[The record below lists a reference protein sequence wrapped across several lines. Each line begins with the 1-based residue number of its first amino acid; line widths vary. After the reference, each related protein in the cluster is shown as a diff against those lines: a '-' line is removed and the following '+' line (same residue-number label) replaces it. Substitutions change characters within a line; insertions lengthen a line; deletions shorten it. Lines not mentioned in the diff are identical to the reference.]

1 MACLCRFYTVIQ
13 KRNINVMNNS
23 AVMIRSLRTLYKYRY
38 RLLEGVYQD
47 VRQTF
52 VGSAIGTAWVVVL
65 PILQLGIYAGLYSII
80 FKIRVSDLSTTGYIV
95 LVFSGL
101 VPLMAFSNAITGATT
116 SLSTNKNLLL
126 NTVFPA
132 ELIPLRA
139 ALSAHAPSLFGLL
152 LTLIVGYAS
161 GHTSWYAIF
170 FVPIFWLLLLMFSV
184 GLGWLFSLLSLVA
197 RDVQHSLSLIIMLL
211 FVLSPFAYTPDMVP
225 AALKPIVYLN
235 PLSYFV
241 LSFQQLICY
250 GVLPDA
256 AVATGAILLGV
267 GGFSLGFIV
276 FQKAKYVFFDYA

>member
-1 MACLCRFYTVIQ
+1 
-13 KRNINVMNNS
+13 MNNS
-23 AVMIRSLRTLYKYRY
+23 AMMIRSLRTLYRYRY
-38 RLLEGVYQD
+38 RLLEGVRQD

-52 VGSAIGTAWVVVL
+52 VGSAIGTAWVVIL
-65 PILQLGIYAGLYSII
+65 PLLQLGIYAGLYSVI
-80 FKIRVSDLSTTGYIV
+80 FKIRVSDLSTVGYIV

-101 VPLMAFSNAITGATT
+101 VPLMAFSNAVTGATT

-132 ELIPLRA
+132 ELIPLRS

-152 LTLIVGYAS
+152 LTLIVGFAS
-161 GHTSWYAIF
+161 GHTSWNAII
-170 FVPIFWLLLLMFSV
+170 FVPVFWLLLLMFSV
-184 GLGWLFSLLSLVA
+184 GLGWIFSLISLIA
-197 RDVQHSLSLIIMLL
+197 RDIQHSLSLIIMLL

-256 AVATGAILLGV
+256 TVAIGAILLGF
-267 GGFSLGFIV
+267 GGFFFGFII